1 MKLRDIIEIPEVKL
15 VIELDDADK
24 DPDGITSSFV
34 FTGEI
39 QDSLD
44 AILNRINK
52 GQGCGIFIKG
62 NYGSGKSHFLSYLYL
77 LLKNKEFLPLPP
89 VEREIEG
96 RTLPD
101 TSGERELNA
110 IKISLVKY
118 PASRSLESIVLS
130 SLGYKGEVTDRQ
142 ETFKDIINNR
152 TVIIIDELSEF
163 LRSKPAPSAFYED
176 IRFLQFLGEFSF
188 HHPLWIIASLQEWI
202 EETGHISSNIF
213 NRIKD
218 RYPLRINLSS
228 SHIEDIIDRRI
239 IIKKDGAEEVIKA
252 VFFELKKYYPHMLI
266 KYDDFRKTYP
276 LHPFTVR
283 FLSGLTPVFSQ
294 HRGVIHFVFS
304 EAGKILDE
312 PVDVL
317 ITPDAIF
324 NHFEERIREVPEY
337 SPLVRVVYDYYKDNI
352 GGILDQPVQREAG
365 LAAIKILILTEIS
378 PFEKRKT
385 ANELAEILLKKIS
398 TLTSRI
404 NYEFIKDGVLEPLAS
419 HQMYINKEGDA
430 YYVDPRVDEG
440 IRIKA
445 RIKALRE
452 RFEDRDY
459 LFSEICNML
468 NLPYLPLRD
477 VKEGRK
483 YKFVWQNSMRE
494 CAVYVNASEH
504 IKRTDMERMTEGLEK
519 RLDGYFIILSP
530 FSRGK
535 AQLTA
540 LLNTF
545 PSPFLSA
552 LIFWMPRGMT
562 EEETLFVEEFIARS
576 HLVREFPA
584 AGAQVKKDEAGFRE
598 VMTRIFFEGEIFF
611 ASGGS
616 VENLKEI
623 GYLPV
628 EKLLA
633 HLFDR
638 PLSELHPNHYRI
650 MPRIEYFSS
659 HHLSG
664 LFSHFI
670 KQGKITLEDAE
681 KKGLTPYIKG
691 LLEPLG
697 IIKKKGGSFLISLDV
712 ENELVSQ
719 ILNLVSQEDSL
730 PHLKNAL
737 RKGKWGMGEEQIN
750 LIISAFV
757 VSGHLIPYGR
767 DEIVELREI
776 TQLATGEILKLRAG
790 KTLLPDLLGYLQLG
804 KFIWGEVEDVPTPLT
819 QKLMWKET
827 AAFVRKG
834 RDLLKSVSLYTEK
847 YRDYS
852 ILKKLRLDSA
862 LLNKLSLFFNS
873 MPVSLQPAEGL
884 ERALAYLKDNPG
896 LEGELKYPEKVHT
909 FFSDHIQM
917 MNKYYLYLVH
927 PSLKLTTASGLDE
940 AKDVILSAMEDYLN
954 SFSVEFS
961 EIKVKWEDFY
971 SAFTAAYREG
981 HETYYQWPAFN
992 LRREVE
998 ESEEAKILKRI
1009 SAVVKS
1015 LTFELDW
1022 WEIRQHLDRLPAMCR
1037 EDLGYELFNAPVCK
1051 CNFRSGDEP
1060 PQAENDLTRKCRT
1073 GILNFLRLIQA
1084 PENREKIDSYLL
1096 GAGDSGRTDIAG
1108 KISSILN
1115 SKLTDAGL
1123 PLIYPLLTDEAL
1135 EEMEKAFKGRWKI
1148 KEVRVRD
1155 FIDAVKGRR
1164 LKYGDLR
1171 NMFFKWLGSDEETI
1185 VWIKD
1190 EDEHGV
1196 SLLREELCKYGPQG
1210 ERISREIAGDAA
1222 AAGPAFKGGVYK
1234 GDGLKQA
1241 EERLRE
1247 EGRLDLFEGIKLTT
1261 FSTDELFSF
1270 LNTEKIGH
1278 LKKMLRE
1285 EIFHRSWGK
1294 IISEDK
1300 IRATEDGAMKD
1311 LLNIIRLTGEE
1322 SRYKG
1327 VERFTKVIAP
1337 MNLIV
1342 EKLRHDN
1349 SYKDNFSGGIM
1360 EKIEDRFAQ
1369 FCREYEKNKAD
1380 ANDISGL
1387 KEKLQGLVL
1396 IFDGLRYDLWLM
1408 LREALINEGMKLSEG
1423 PLIID
1428 APTSTLNFRKAM
1440 SLEDEGH
1447 FNGRSY
1453 VLVKWAEKAS
1463 GKRELRKVMKLQKDI
1478 KFLHFNFID
1487 SKVHGSTL
1495 DLYPLFLSVKSEFI
1509 SGIIPLLKEMN
1520 SFYIISDHGFTD
1532 TKKFKD
1538 RYAHGGGSA
1547 WETVIPF
1554 AEVNCRTG
1562 AGKMEGKI

>member
-1 MKLRDIIEIPEVKL
+1 MTTKLRDIIEIPEVKL

-24 DPDGITSSFV
+24 DPSGITSSFV

-52 GQGCGIFIKG
+52 GQGCGVFIKG

-77 LLKNKEFLPLPP
+77 LLKNKAVSNTPPPHPLPQG
-89 VEREIEG
+89 EG
-96 RTLPD
+96 
-101 TSGERELNA
+101 ELNA
-110 IKISLVKY
+110 FKISLVKY

-142 ETFKDIINNR
+142 ETFKGLINDR

-163 LRSKPAPSAFYED
+163 LRSKPASSAFYED

-188 HHPLWIIASLQEWI
+188 HQPLWIIASLQEWI

-239 IIKKDGAEEVIKA
+239 IIKKEGAEDVIKS

-324 NHFEERIREVPEY
+324 NHFEERIREAPEY
-337 SPLVRVVYDYYKDNI
+337 SPLVRVVYDYYRDNI
-352 GGILDQPVQREAG
+352 GGILDRPEQREAA

-385 ANELAEILLKKIS
+385 AKELAEILLKKIS
-398 TLTSRI
+398 TLTSQI

-430 YYVDPRVDEG
+430 YYADPRVDEG
-440 IRIKA
+440 LRIKA

-459 LFSEICNML
+459 LFSEICNLL
-468 NLPYLPLRD
+468 NLQYLPLRD

-483 YKFVWQNSMRE
+483 YKFLWQNSLRE

-504 IKRTDMERMTEGLEK
+504 IKRTDMDRMLEGLEK

-545 PSPFLSA
+545 SSPFLSA
-552 LIFWMPRGMT
+552 LTFWMPRGMT
-562 EEETLFVEEFIARS
+562 DEEALFVEEFIAKS

-584 AGAQVKKDEAGFRE
+584 AGAQVKKDEAEFRE
-598 VMTRIFFEGEIFF
+598 VMTRIYFEGEIFF
-611 ASGGS
+611 ASGGG
-616 VENLKEI
+616 VDRLKEI

-638 PLSELHPNHYRI
+638 PLSDLHPNHYKI
-650 MPRIEYFSS
+650 MPRVEYFSS
-659 HHLSG
+659 HHIAG

-719 ILNLVSQEDSL
+719 VLNLISQEDSL
-730 PHLKNAL
+730 QHLKTSL

-750 LIISAFV
+750 LLISAFIA
-757 VSGHLIPYGR
+757 SGHLTPYGR
-767 DEIVELREI
+767 DELVELKEI
-776 TQLATGEILKLRAG
+776 TQLATGEIMKLRAG
-790 KTLLPDLLGYLQLG
+790 KTLLPDLLGYLHLG

-827 AAFVRKG
+827 SAFVRKG
-834 RDLLKSVSLYTEK
+834 RELLKSVSLYMEK

-873 MPVSLQPAEGL
+873 MPVSLQPAEGI
-884 ERALAYLKDNPG
+884 ERTLAYLKDNPN
-896 LEGELKYPEKVHT
+896 LEGELKYLEKVHA
-909 FFSDHIQM
+909 FFSDQIQM
-917 MNKYYLYLVH
+917 MNKYYLYLSH
-927 PSLKLTTASGLDE
+927 PSLRLPAASGLDE
-940 AKDVILSAMEDYLN
+940 AKGVILSAMEDYLN
-954 SFSVEFS
+954 SFSGEFS
-961 EIKVKWEDFY
+961 EIKDKWEDFY
-971 SAFTAAYREG
+971 TAFTTVYREG
-981 HETYYQWPAFN
+981 HEAYYQSPAFN

-1009 SAVVKS
+1009 SAAVQS

-1022 WEIRQHLDRLPAMCR
+1022 WELRQQLDRLPAMCR

-1051 CNFRSGDEP
+1051 CNFRTGDEP
-1060 PQAENDLTRKCRT
+1060 PQVENDFMRKCRA
-1073 GILNFLRLIQA
+1073 GILNFLKLIQA

-1096 GAGDSGRTDIAG
+1096 GISDSGRKDIAG
-1108 KISSILN
+1108 KISSIMN
-1115 SKLTDAGL
+1115 SKLSEAGL

-1135 EEMEKAFKGRWKI
+1135 EEMEKAFKGRWKV

-1155 FIDAVKGRR
+1155 FIDSIKGRR
-1164 LKYGDLR
+1164 MKYGELR
-1171 NMFFKWLGSDEETI
+1171 NLFFKWLGGDEETI

-1190 EDEHGV
+1190 EDEYGV

-1210 ERISREIAGDAA
+1210 NRISREIAGDT
-1222 AAGPAFKGGVYK
+1222 PATGSTFRSGVYK
-1234 GDGLKQA
+1234 GDGLRQA

-1247 EGRLDLFEGIKLTT
+1247 EGRLELFDGIKLTS

-1270 LNTEKIGH
+1270 LNTEKIAH
-1278 LKKMLRE
+1278 LKKRLRE
-1285 EIFHRSWGK
+1285 ELFLRLWGK
-1294 IISEDK
+1294 IINEDK
-1300 IRATEDGAMKD
+1300 IRTVEDEAMKD
-1311 LLNIIRLTGEE
+1311 LLNIIRLSGEE

-1327 VERFTKVIAP
+1327 VDKFTKVIAP
-1337 MNLIV
+1337 MNLII
-1342 EKLRHDN
+1342 EKLRHEN
-1349 SYKDNFSGGIM
+1349 AHKDNFSGCVM
-1360 EKIEDRFAQ
+1360 EKIEERFGQ
-1369 FCREYEKNKAD
+1369 LFRDYEKSGSGG
-1380 ANDISGL
+1380 ANDITGI
-1387 KEKLQGLVL
+1387 KERLQGLVV

-1408 LREALINEGMKLSEG
+1408 LRDALINEGMRLGEEAFV
-1423 PLIID
+1423 IN

-1440 SLEDEGH
+1440 GLEDEGLL
-1447 FNGRSY
+1447 NGRSY
-1453 VLVKWAEKAS
+1453 VHVKWAEKAS
-1463 GKRELRKVMKLQKDI
+1463 GKKELRKVMKLQKDI
-1478 KFLHFNFID
+1478 KFLHFNLID

-1495 DLYPLFLSVKSEFI
+1495 DLYPLFLSIKSDFI

-1532 TKKFKD
+1532 TKRFKD
-1538 RYAHGGGSA
+1538 RYAHGSEST
-1547 WETVIPF
+1547 WETVLPF
-1554 AEVNCRTG
+1554 AEARWQPVLY
-1562 AGKMEGKI
+1562 

>member
-1 MKLRDIIEIPEVKL
+1 MTTKLRDIIEIPEVKL

-24 DPDGITSSFV
+24 DPSGITSSFV

-52 GQGCGIFIKG
+52 GQGCGVFIKG

-77 LLKNKEFLPLPP
+77 LLKTDGQNLEHRTQNTDAPHPDPLP
-89 VEREIEG
+89 EG
-96 RTLPD
+96 A
-101 TSGERELNA
+101 RELKA
-110 IKISLVKY
+110 VKISLVKY
-118 PASRSLESIVLS
+118 PAARSLEGIVLS

-142 ETFKDIINNR
+142 ETFKDLINGR

-202 EETGHISSNIF
+202 EETGHIASNIF

-239 IIKKDGAEEVIKA
+239 IIKKEGAEDVIKS

-337 SPLVRVVYDYYKDNI
+337 SPLVRVVYDYYRDNI
-352 GGILDQPVQREAG
+352 GGILNRPEQREAA
-365 LAAIKILILTEIS
+365 LAAIKILVLTEIS

-385 ANELAEILLKKIS
+385 AKELAEILLKKIS
-398 TLTSRI
+398 TLTSQI
-404 NYEFIKDGVLEPLAS
+404 NYEFIKDGVLEPLAA

-430 YYVDPRVDEG
+430 YYADPRVDEG
-440 IRIKA
+440 LRIKA

-483 YKFVWQNSMRE
+483 YKFLWQNSLRE
-494 CAVYVNASEH
+494 CVVYVNASEH
-504 IKRTDMERMTEGLEK
+504 IKRTDMERMLEGLEK
-519 RLDGYFIILSP
+519 RIDGYFIILSP
-530 FSRGK
+530 FSKGK

-540 LLNTF
+540 FLNTF
-545 PSPFLSA
+545 SSPFLSA
-552 LIFWMPRGMT
+552 LTFWMPRGMT
-562 EEETLFVEEFIARS
+562 DEEALFVEEFIAKS
-576 HLVREFPA
+576 HLMREFPA
-584 AGAQVKKDEAGFRE
+584 AGAQVKKDEAEFRE

-611 ASGGS
+611 AAGGS
-616 VENLKEI
+616 VSNLKEI

-628 EKLLA
+628 EKLIA

-638 PLSELHPNHYRI
+638 PLTELHPSHYQI
-650 MPRIEYFSS
+650 MPRVEYFSS
-659 HHLSG
+659 QHISG

-681 KKGLTPYIKG
+681 KKGLMPYIKG

-697 IIKKKGGSFLISLDV
+697 IIKKKGGGFLLSLDV
-712 ENELVSQ
+712 ENELVSHV
-719 ILNLVSQEDSL
+719 LNLVSQEDSL
-730 PHLKNAL
+730 QHLKNAL

-750 LIISAFV
+750 LLLSAFI
-757 VSGHLIPYGR
+757 VSGHLTPYGR
-767 DEIVELREI
+767 DELIEMREI
-776 TQLATGEILKLRAG
+776 TQLATGEIMKLRAG
-790 KTLLPDLLGYLQLG
+790 KTLLPDLLGYLHLG
-804 KFIWGEVEDVPTPLT
+804 KFIWGEVEDAPTPLT

-827 AAFVRKG
+827 SAFVRKG
-834 RDLLKSVSLYTEK
+834 RELLKSVSLYMEK

-852 ILKKLRLDSA
+852 ILKKLRIDSA
-862 LLNKLSLFFNS
+862 LLNRLSLFFNS

-896 LEGELKYPEKVHT
+896 LEDEMKYVEKVHS
-909 FFSDHIQM
+909 FFSEQIQM
-917 MNKYYLYLVH
+917 MNKYYLYLSH
-927 PSLKLTTASGLDE
+927 PSLRLPASAGIGE
-940 AKDVILSAMEDYLN
+940 AKGVILSAMEDYLN
-954 SFSVEFS
+954 SFKGEFP
-961 EIKVKWEDFY
+961 EIREKWENFY
-971 SAFTAAYREG
+971 SAFTAFYREG
-981 HETYYQWPAFN
+981 HEAYYNAPVFS
-992 LRREVE
+992 LRREAE
-998 ESEEAKILKRI
+998 ENEEAKILKRI
-1009 SAVVKS
+1009 SGIVKS

-1022 WEIRQHLDRLPAMCR
+1022 WEIRQQLDRLPAMCR
-1037 EDLGYELFNAPVCK
+1037 EDLSYELFNAPVCK
-1051 CNFRSGDEP
+1051 CNFRPGDEP
-1060 PQAENDLTRKCRT
+1060 PVVEDDFARKCRT
-1073 GILNFLRLIQA
+1073 GVLNFLKMVQS
-1084 PENREKIDSYLL
+1084 PDYREKIDSYLL
-1096 GAGDSGRTDIAG
+1096 GVSDSGMKDTVG
-1108 KISSILN
+1108 KISSIMN
-1115 SKLTDAGL
+1115 SKLTEAGM
-1123 PLIYPLLTDEAL
+1123 PLIYTQLTDEAL
-1135 EEMEKAFKGRWKI
+1135 EELEKAFRGRWKI

-1155 FIDAVKGRR
+1155 FIDPVKGRR
-1164 LKYGDLR
+1164 MKYGELKDL
-1171 NMFFKWLGSDEETI
+1171 FFKWLGGDEETI

-1196 SLLREELCKYGPQG
+1196 YLLKEELCKYGPQG
-1210 ERISREIAGDAA
+1210 ERISRELSGDAPA
-1222 AAGPAFKGGVYK
+1222 ASTFKSGIYK
-1234 GDGLKQA
+1234 GDDLQQA
-1241 EERLRE
+1241 EERLRD
-1247 EGRLDLFEGIKLTT
+1247 EGRLDLFDGIKLTQ
-1261 FSTDELFSF
+1261 FSTDVLFSF

-1278 LKKMLRE
+1278 LKKRLRE
-1285 EIFHRSWGK
+1285 EIFHRLWGK
-1294 IISEDK
+1294 IIGEDK
-1300 IRATEDGAMKD
+1300 IRTAEDGAMKD
-1311 LLNIIRLTGEE
+1311 LLDIIRLTGEE

-1327 VERFTKVIAP
+1327 IERFTKVIAP
-1337 MNLIV
+1337 MNLVI
-1342 EKLRHDN
+1342 EKLRHEN
-1349 SYKDNFSGGIM
+1349 SYQDNFSGGIM
-1360 EKIEDRFAQ
+1360 EKIEAGFGQ
-1369 FCREYEKNKAD
+1369 LYRECE
-1380 ANDISGL
+1380 
-1387 KEKLQGLVL
+1387 KEKYEGAGDIKSVRDRLNGPVV

-1408 LREALINEGMKLSEG
+1408 LRDALINEGMKLSEET
-1423 PLIID
+1423 LIVD
-1428 APTSTLNFRKAM
+1428 TPTSTVNFRKAM
-1440 SLEDEGH
+1440 GLEDEGQL
-1447 FNGRSY
+1447 NGKSY

-1463 GKRELRKVMKLQKDI
+1463 GKKELRKVMKLQKDI

-1487 SKVHGSTL
+1487 SKAHGSTL
-1495 DLYPLFLSVKSEFI
+1495 DLYPLFLGIKSDFI

-1532 TKKFKD
+1532 TKRFKD
-1538 RYAHGGGSA
+1538 RYTHGGGSS
-1547 WETVIPF
+1547 WETTLPF
-1554 AEVNCRTG
+1554 AEINSG
-1562 AGKMEGKI
+1562 LPD